1 MASTSDPMPFF
12 LDPGHYQEI
21 VHLLTAGDVR
31 ARVRFEGETD
41 ARRVYSVEVDLA
53 DGLGLLVWRN
63 CTPFWSCTRYAPT
76 TGKVLSNYPSQ
87 IGWMA
92 TSEVV
97 AEAIALAEVL

>member
-1 MASTSDPMPFF
+1 MPFF

-31 ARVRFEGETD
+31 ARVRFEGLVDE
-41 ARRVYSVEVDLA
+41 RRVYSVEVDLA
-53 DGLGLLVWRN
+53 DARGLLVWRN
-63 CTPFWSCTRYAPT
+63 CTPFWSCTRYDP
-76 TGKVLSNYPSQ
+76 TGKIISNYPSS